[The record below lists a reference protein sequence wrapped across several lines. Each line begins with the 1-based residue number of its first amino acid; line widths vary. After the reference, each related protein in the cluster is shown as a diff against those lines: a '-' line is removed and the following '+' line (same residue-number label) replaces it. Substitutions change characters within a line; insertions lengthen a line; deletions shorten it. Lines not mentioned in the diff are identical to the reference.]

1 MDRLIF
7 AILRGILAWLI
18 LEINK
23 PRGILGLF
31 SQQLSFKN
39 FYNYNKFCDDR
50 EMHFLK
56 DKQWTSNKPAQITA
70 TRAEKLMMYVL

>member
-1 MDRLIF
+1 MIF

-56 DKQWTSNKPAQITA
+56 DKQ
-70 TRAEKLMMYVL
+70 